1 MTPSRWGTLAIA
13 GALLAAC
20 GTPPP
25 PPRLVHLAS
34 APPPEVTAPAASAAS
49 TSRGRWQLVLPVR
62 VPDYLDR
69 DALLVPQGQAGL
81 APLAPW
87 RWAEPLADSVSRVL
101 RADLARLLGEGA
113 LWTSPLP
120 AGVAVQR
127 QLRVELLAFEASA
140 DRREVRLDARWSLV
154 DPTGAAT
161 PLARSAQI
169 RSEVGSAADGDAIAA
184 AHRVALW
191 RLAERIAAGTP
202 P

>member
-1 MTPSRWGTLAIA
+1 MMSTLLRWC
-13 GALLAAC
+13 GAACAAAMLAAC

-34 APPPEVTAPAASAAS
+34 APPPGVSAPSVP
-49 TSRGRWQLVLPVR
+49 TPRGRWQLVLPVR

-81 APLAPW
+81 VPLAPW

-101 RADLARLLGEGA
+101 RADLARQLGEGT

-140 DRREVRLDARWSLV
+140 DRRTVVLEARWSLV
-154 DPTGAAT
+154 DPTGAAA
-161 PLARSAQI
+161 PMARTAQI
-169 RSEVGSAADGDAIAA
+169 RSDVPGTPDGDAIAA
-184 AHRVALW
+184 AHRLALW
-191 RLAERIAAGTP
+191 RLAERIVTATP

>member
-1 MTPSRWGTLAIA
+1 MNTTLPRLSGVLIA
-13 GALLAAC
+13 AALLAAC

-34 APPPEVTAPAASAAS
+34 APPPGASAPAAPAS
-49 TSRGRWQLVLPVR
+49 RARWQLVLPVR
-62 VPDYLDR
+62 VPEYLDR

-101 RADLARLLGEGA
+101 RADLARQLGEGA

-127 QLRVELLAFEASA
+127 QLRVELLGFEASA
-140 DRREVRLDARWSLV
+140 DRREVRLEARWSLV
-154 DPTGAAT
+154 DPTGAAA
-161 PLARSAQI
+161 PMARSAQI
-169 RSEVGSAADGDAIAA
+169 RSEVPGTADGDAIAA
-184 AHRVALW
+184 AHRMALW
-191 RLAERIAAGTP
+191 RLAERIVAGTP